1 MHVSEEDLILHYYG
15 ETDGADVERH
25 LASCAAC
32 RTELA
37 RLQQALALVE
47 EQDVPEPPPGFERTV
62 WARLEPQLPRRR
74 QRWFARVFDAPP
86 RWALA
91 GGIAALVL
99 AAFVAGRFSGGG
111 PVSGPATADGAGNV
125 ADRVLLVAVI
135 DHLDRSQMVLVE
147 LMNTD
152 LGDATSI
159 SNEQSRARELVSA
172 NRLYRQSAG
181 QAGDETMNGVLE
193 ELERMLLEIANAP
206 AEASAEELDAL
217 RARIEARG
225 LLFRVRVVHSEMQER
240 ERQEAQRAHRVIG

>member
-15 ETDGADVERH
+15 ETDGVEVEQH
-25 LASCAAC
+25 LVSCAMC
-32 RTELA
+32 RAELA
-37 RLQQALALVE
+37 RLQQVLALVD
-47 EQDVPEPPPGFERTV
+47 EQDVPEPSPGFERTV
-62 WARLEPQLPRRR
+62 WARLEPQLSPRR
-74 QRWFARVFDAPP
+74 QRWFPRIFQAPP
-86 RWALA
+86 RWAVA

-111 PVSGPATADGAGNV
+111 PASAPTTADPGNV

-147 LMNTD
+147 LMNAD

-181 QAGDETMNGVLE
+181 QAGDETINGVLE

>member
-15 ETDGADVERH
+15 ETDGVEVEQH
-25 LASCAAC
+25 LASCAMC
-32 RTELA
+32 RSELA
-37 RLQQALALVE
+37 RLQQVLALVD
-47 EQDVPEPPPGFERTV
+47 EQDVPEPSPGFERTV
-62 WARLEPQLPRRR
+62 WARLEPQLPPRGRG
-74 QRWFARVFDAPP
+74 WFPRLFHAPP

-99 AAFVAGRFSGGG
+99 AAFVAGRFSG
-111 PVSGPATADGAGNV
+111 SGPASAPTAADGEGNR
-125 ADRVLLVAVI
+125 ADRVLMVAVI
-135 DHLDRSQMVLVE
+135 DHLDRSQMVLLE
-147 LMNTD
+147 LMNAD
-152 LGDATSI
+152 LGDETSI

-181 QAGDETMNGVLE
+181 QAGDETINGVLE

-206 AEASAEELDAL
+206 ADASAEELDAL

-240 ERQEAQRAHRVIG
+240 ERQEAHRAHRVIG